1 MTGGEILHLGYF
13 KNGHGE
19 VCGRSLRL
27 PDRGLAGPGP
37 GSRRPAR
44 GWNHFASLSP
54 LIADLSILGRVIKL
68 TCSVRDVFSVRIS

>member
-37 GSRRPAR
+37 GSR
-44 GWNHFASLSP
+44 GWNHFASLSALSP
-54 LIADLSILGRVIKL
+54 LIAEL
-68 TCSVRDVFSVRIS
+68 TCSVRDVF